1 MMDELASNDF
11 AGGVLSREQLR
22 GLISA
27 SGRPLVSDYVDLE
40 EQLQPNGLDVTLRE
54 ISKYLG
60 QGQIGL
66 KSADRK
72 LPELAP
78 LPFDA
83 DGWITLEAGEY
94 HILYNEIV
102 SLPDS
107 LMALGRPRSS
117 LGRSGVTIH
126 TAVWDAGYSGRS
138 TSLLSVLNPEGFRV
152 QRDARVMQLVFFGM
166 AAATAA
172 GYAGQYQGENV
183 GLREEESPTKVRT
196 GTQQTRPQ

>member
-1 MMDELASNDF
+1 MTDDLAWNDL

-22 GLISA
+22 SLIPGSGRGLIS
-27 SGRPLVSDYVDLE
+27 DYIDLE
-40 EQLQPNGLDVTLRE
+40 SQLQPNGFDVTLRE
-54 ISKYLG
+54 ISRYVG
-60 QGQIGL
+60 QGQIGRD
-66 KSADRK
+66 SADRT
-72 LPELAP
+72 LPQLVP
-78 LPFDA
+78 MPFDA
-83 DGWITLEAGEY
+83 DGWITLDPGAY

-152 QRDARVMQLVFFGM
+152 QRNARVMQLVFLGM
-166 AAATAA
+166 SAATAA
-172 GYAGQYQGENV
+172 GYAGRYQGENV
-183 GLREEESPTKVRT
+183 G
-196 GTQQTRPQ
+196 

>member
-1 MMDELASNDF
+1 MMDRTSSMESQ
-11 AGGVLSREQLR
+11 GGVLSREQLR
-22 GLISA
+22 GLIVDA
-27 SGRPLVSDYVDLE
+27 GRPLLSDFVNLE
-40 EQLQPNGLDVTLRE
+40 NQLQPNGFDVTLRE
-54 ISKYLG
+54 ISRYVG
-60 QGQIGL
+60 QGQVGRE
-66 KSADRK
+66 SEDRQ
-72 LPELAP
+72 LPELVP
-78 LPFDA
+78 LAFDA
-83 DGWITLEAGEY
+83 DGWITLEAGQY

-166 AAATAA
+166 ATATAA

-183 GLREEESPTKVRT
+183 GE
-196 GTQQTRPQ
+196 